1 MRRVPCRLHRL
12 LPAAPLLLSLG
23 LPAGADTQVGSA
35 PGGAI
40 RGDVTTLGGTVLLPG
55 ATVRLEAVAA
65 EAGSGGASLSTLSD
79 EHGRFT
85 LAGLR
90 SGHYRLTAS
99 LAGFRD
105 LQREVAIGAG
115 RALDL
120 ALDLELAGV
129 SETVVVPPVGIEGGM
144 SLGSAGMVDLAQLQT
159 APADE
164 VGVESA
170 QLLIPGVV
178 RGPAGVSIKGG
189 RPTQSTLLLGDA
201 DLADPA
207 TGETDIRIPG
217 DAIGSLEVLPSPY
230 AVEYGRFSSGI
241 TTIQARRGGDS
252 WQTSLASINPAFRTK
267 RDHPL
272 TVIGIEKFGPRFSLR
287 GPLVKDRVSLA
298 ESLQYRYASQDI
310 QSRPQDER
318 RKSESVSSLTR
329 LDATLAAGHTLVA
342 TLGAFL
348 EKRGSETLGTF
359 DPPEVTASR
368 RQSVYDLAVSEES
381 SVAHATSLDSTL
393 HLKVYDVHVY
403 GQGAL
408 PMEIA
413 PQGQSGNYF
422 NDQTRRTWGLQWRES
437 LSGVQQGLAGT
448 HFYKAGVDLV
458 RGSFDGTSLS
468 HPVEVRRADGTLA
481 QQTLFA
487 SNGQQNASATD
498 LTLFL
503 QDRWQP
509 VEPLIVE
516 AGVRGDRFGVARE
529 WTVSPRLGLRVR
541 LGPAGKVTLAGGI
554 GRFVEPIPLAVG
566 SLDSVEAR
574 TVTSFGSDGET
585 PLRTVRYV
593 PRIGPAGLAA
603 PRALTWHAESDVKIT
618 EAFSVHAHVLAR
630 EGSREHVL
638 VQEQEGDFGWLTLD
652 SRGRSRYREVAVG
665 ARYTRG
671 AGLTA
676 QLSYVRSTAEADTN
690 PAASFLGSIR
700 EPLVRSNSFARADS
714 DVPNRLLV
722 QLRGET
728 GKWRWASVF
737 EWRDGL
743 PYSAVDELQQYV
755 GTPNEAGRLPAVAQ
769 LDVSLE
775 RRLKLWKLRL
785 WIGLQVLNV
794 LGRSNAQDVQRNVDA
809 PDYGSFYN
817 SDPFRLRLTIRL

>member
-1 MRRVPCRLHRL
+1 MRRKPCCLCQL
-12 LPAAPLLLSLG
+12 LPAAVLLLLPG
-23 LPAGADTQVGSA
+23 LPAGADSQAVSSPA
-35 PGGAI
+35 GAI

-55 ATVRLEAVAA
+55 ATVRLEAAGS
-65 EAGSGGASLSTLSD
+65 EAGTGGAGPSTVSD
-79 EHGRFT
+79 DHGRFT
-85 LAGLR
+85 LTGLQPGR
-90 SGHYRLTAS
+90 YRLTVS

-105 LQREVAIGAG
+105 LQRELALGPG

-129 SETVVVPPVGIEGGM
+129 SETVVVPPVGVEGGM

-189 RPTQSTLLLGDA
+189 RPNQSTLLLGDA

-252 WQTSLASINPAFRTK
+252 WQVSLASINPAFRTK

-272 TVIGIEKFGPRFSLR
+272 TVIGIEKFGPRLSLR
-287 GPLVKDRVSLA
+287 GPLVKDRVWLA
-298 ESLQYRYASQDI
+298 ESVQYRFASQDI
-310 QSRPQDER
+310 PSRPQDER
-318 RKSESVSSLTR
+318 RRSESVSSLTR
-329 LDATLAAGHTLVA
+329 LDATLATGHTLVA

-348 EKRGSETLGTF
+348 EKRGGETLGTF

-368 RQSVYDLAVSEES
+368 RQNVYDLAVSEES
-381 SVAHATSLDSTL
+381 SVGHATALDSTL

-403 GQGAL
+403 GQGTL

-413 PQGQSGNYF
+413 PSGQGGNYF
-422 NDQTRRTWGLQWRES
+422 NDQTRKTWALQWRES
-437 LSGVQQGLAGT
+437 FSGVQQGLVGT

-458 RGSFDGTSLS
+458 RGSFSGTSVS
-468 HPVEVRRADGTLA
+468 HPVDVRRADGTLA
-481 QQTLFA
+481 QQTLFE
-487 SNGQQNASATD
+487 SNGETAASATD

-509 VEPLIVE
+509 VAPLIVE

-529 WTVSPRLGLRVR
+529 WTVSPRLGARLR
-541 LGPAGKVTLAGGI
+541 LGPAGKVTLAAGI

-566 SLDSVEAR
+566 SLDSVEPR
-574 TVTSFGSDGET
+574 TVTSFAPDGET
-585 PLRTVRYV
+585 ALGSVRYV
-593 PRIGPAGLAA
+593 PRVGPSGLAA
-603 PRALTWHAESDVKIT
+603 PRALTWHVESDVKLT
-618 EAFSVHAHVLAR
+618 EAFSVHAHALAR
-630 EGSREHVL
+630 DGSREHVL
-638 VQEQEGDFGWLTLD
+638 VQEAEGDSGWLTLD
-652 SRGRSRYREVAVG
+652 SRGHSRYREVSFG

-676 QLSYVRSTAEADTN
+676 QLSYVRSIARADTN

-700 EPLVRSNSFARADS
+700 EPLVRTDSFARADS

-769 LDVSLE
+769 LDLSLE
-775 RRLKLWKLRL
+775 RRLKLWKLRA
-785 WIGLQVLNV
+785 WIGLQLLNV
-794 LGRSNAQDVQRNVDA
+794 LGRFNAQDVQTNVDA
-809 PDYGSFYN
+809 PDFGSFYN